1 MPGGAKNELKMAEA
15 MYDNAEEL
23 LRAAGAEVIP
33 FERRVPPPPGRCDA
47 RSWHP
52 RVWATI
58 KKSVVNRFS
67 QAHDVVN
74 LFVADG
80 ASFVSNRRKN
90 CTLSII
96 AIAWRACDY
105 LAEELRRGNL

>member
-1 MPGGAKNELKMAEA
+1 MG
-15 MYDNAEEL
+15 DD
-23 LRAAGAEVIP
+23 R
-33 FERRVPPPPGRCDA
+33 
-47 RSWHP
+47 
-52 RVWATI
+52 

-80 ASFVSNRRKN
+80 ASFVSNPEKN